1 MGRSKVKN
9 ISTVIPRVHNR
20 PDLKSVRKLLRNNST
35 KAEILLWKRLQRRQL
50 DGMKFRRQH
59 SIGRYVVDFYCPD
72 ARLAVELDGTFH
84 GSEKQAVKDS
94 LKQDYIEGLGIT
106 ILRFYNDDVLKNI
119 EGVLTAIL
127 AAKTDHP

>member
-1 MGRSKVKN
+1 M
-9 ISTVIPRVHNR
+9 
-20 PDLKSVRKLLRNNST
+20 
-35 KAEILLWKRLQRRQL
+35 
-50 DGMKFRRQH
+50 
-59 SIGRYVVDFYCPD
+59 VDFYCPD

-84 GSEKQAVKDS
+84 GSKKPAVKDS

-106 ILRFYNDDVLKNI
+106 ILRFYNDDVVKNI